1 MKRKTII
8 LTSVLIVAI
17 ALHVLAR
24 FNTDN
29 HRTDYVYRLHA
40 SVLPFPTEMIKALAG
55 EFKGMVANYLLLEA
69 SAFIGSEQSPAAGAE
84 EWDAVARLMDQSSQ
98 LDPYFKST
106 YRLAQTTLPWEVQKF
121 DETLAILE
129 RSKEHRP
136 WDWEP
141 GFFIGFDYYYFLND
155 RLKASEKLME
165 AYTVPGAPP
174 FLITLASRLAS
185 QAGHTRT
192 AIEFLTAIYE
202 KTDDERLKKS
212 LSDRIMALEGVVLLQ
227 SAVDIFHSKYD
238 RYPHTLDE
246 LVEKSILPDLPV
258 HPYNRTYTLKD
269 GRVDF

>member
-1 MKRKTII
+1 MKAKTII
-8 LTSVLIVAI
+8 VTSVLIVAI
-17 ALHVLAR
+17 SLHVLAR
-24 FNTDN
+24 FKTDS
-29 HRTDYVYRLHA
+29 HRTDYAYRLHA

-69 SAFIGSEQSPAAGAE
+69 AAFIGSKQSSTADVE
-84 EWDAVARLMDQSSQ
+84 EWDAVARLIDQSSQ

-121 DETLAILE
+121 DETFAILE
-129 RSKEHRP
+129 RSKQHRP

-155 RLKASEKLME
+155 RLKASKKLME
-165 AYTVPGAPP
+165 AYAVPGAPP

-185 QAGHTRT
+185 QAGHAKT
-192 AIEFLTAIYE
+192 AIDFLTAIYE
-202 KTDDERLKKS
+202 KADDERLKRS
-212 LSDRIMALEGVVLLQ
+212 LSDRIMALKGMVLLQ
-227 SAVDIFHSKYD
+227 SAVDTFFEKFA
-238 RYPHTLDE
+238 RYPHSLDE
-246 LVEKSILPDLPV
+246 LVEKSILPDLPL